1 MFVELQAVYHILSKY
16 EVDPS
21 LARKQIGTWSAWE
34 EELAENDLPLSP
46 EEVGPYAT
54 TIKKICARQLP
65 QDLPATRVWRLNR
78 KPPSPG

>member
-46 EEVGPYAT
+46 EEVGRMRRLLKRYAPASYC
-54 TIKKICARQLP
+54 KIYLQQESGA
-65 QDLPATRVWRLNR
+65 
-78 KPPSPG
+78 